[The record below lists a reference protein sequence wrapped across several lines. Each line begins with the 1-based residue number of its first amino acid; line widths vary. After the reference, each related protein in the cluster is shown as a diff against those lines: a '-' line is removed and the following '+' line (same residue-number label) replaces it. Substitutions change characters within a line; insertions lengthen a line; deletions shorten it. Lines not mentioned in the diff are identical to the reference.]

1 MRSSS
6 SSGSERDPP
15 VGSGQDSPRGA
26 ERDRGGDSERDRGGD
41 SERDGAGLA
50 DEGWVPETAVEL
62 DLALGGERDFV
73 VDPATEAERLAAFD
87 VLRITA
93 GNAGPLTLSGTNTW
107 IVERDP
113 AYVIDPGPALEEH
126 LEAVLAAIEERGG
139 LGGIALTH
147 DHSDHA
153 EACAALRAVHPAPLA
168 AARGGDVDVALT
180 DGARFGPLTAVPT
193 PGHSMDHY
201 ALVSERVCFTGD
213 AVLGEGSVF
222 ISPYPGALNAYLNG
236 LVHLCTLDLE
246 VLCPGHGPA
255 IWEPVAKLQECIGH
269 RYDREHRL
277 LVAFSEGRRT
287 VADLLDAAWWD
298 VPAELRPAAA
308 ITLSAHLDKLEEE
321 GSLPA
326 EVERPSWDA
335 AGWEALPWG
344 ELPHEDSSF

>member
-6 SSGSERDPP
+6 SSGSDRDPP
-15 VGSGQDSPRGA
+15 VGSGQDSPHGG
-26 ERDRGGDSERDRGGD
+26 ERDAGD
-41 SERDGAGLA
+41 LA
-50 DEGWVPETAVEL
+50 DGGWVPETAVEL

-73 VDPATEAERLAAFD
+73 VDGATEAERLAAFD
-87 VLRITA
+87 VVRITA

-107 IVERDP
+107 IVERNP

-126 LEAVLAAIEERGG
+126 LEAVLAAIAERGG

-153 EACAALRAVHPAPLA
+153 EACAALRAVYPVPLA
-168 AARGGDVDVALT
+168 AARGDVDVALT
-180 DGARFGPLTAVPT
+180 DGAHFGPLTAVPT
-193 PGHSMDHY
+193 PGHSLDHY
-201 ALVSERVCFTGD
+201 ALIAERVCFTGD

-277 LVAFSEGRRT
+277 LMAFSEGRRT

-298 VPAELRPAAA
+298 VPEELRPAAA